1 MSFTQ
6 DELQAF
12 HSILEQKLALHRRE
26 LELSLDQRMGMLR
39 QEFKQYLTAVEQD
52 LLYNLPL
59 RFVEQQNELKDAII
73 QRIGSYP
80 SRAVEE
86 EVQAGGADVVEMQAD
101 IAWEDLMGVID
112 RVVGERLSSLE
123 ETIQLMVRNTEHSL
137 LTELR
142 NLQGDQAQAKQ
153 RCTTTVSTD
162 VSDLDAI
169 FTSIE
174 QLEHVME
181 ALQVTMTANHKLLSN
196 RLSHHQHLS
205 LERAHVSDEKNE
217 DVADDSHEAEDEMK
231 RKEQEHEVRSDQY

>member
-59 RFVEQQNELKDAII
+59 RLVEQQNELKDAII

-80 SRAVEE
+80 SRVVEE
-86 EVQAGGADVVEMQAD
+86 EVQPAEASVVEMQAD

-142 NLQGDQAQAKQ
+142 NLQGDLAQTK
-153 RCTTTVSTD
+153 RTTTMSTD
-162 VSDLDAI
+162 ISDLDAV

-181 ALQVTMTANHKLLSN
+181 ALQVTMTANHTLLSN
-196 RLSHHQHLS
+196 RLSHHQHLP
-205 LERAHVSDEKNE
+205 LGHAHPSEEKNE
-217 DVADDSHEAEDEMK
+217 DVTGDS
-231 RKEQEHEVRSDQY
+231 RRT

>member
-73 QRIGSYP
+73 QRMGSYP
-80 SRAVEE
+80 SRVVEE
-86 EVQAGGADVVEMQAD
+86 EVQPAEADVVEMQAD

-142 NLQGDQAQAKQ
+142 NLQGDLAQTK
-153 RCTTTVSTD
+153 RTTTMSTD
-162 VSDLDAI
+162 ISDLDAV

-181 ALQVTMTANHKLLSN
+181 ALQVTMTANHTLLSN
-196 RLSHHQHLS
+196 RLSHHQHLP
-205 LERAHVSDEKNE
+205 LERAHSPEEKNE
-217 DVADDSHEAEDEMK
+217 DVTGDS
-231 RKEQEHEVRSDQY
+231 RRT